1 MQEISLG
8 IGLSIDQTLIMVV
21 ILALSV
27 GKKSKTMTLR
37 TTIMVSS
44 VAAPSLIWIVL
55 PTTIPSIT
63 SYDAVFVFVSFKSVD
78 LCSNYWILPLLCV
91 GSFVIITSSL
101 CMVTILTTPAD
112 YETLTTTVRDSM
124 VLSSN
129 RATGGIM
136 LSNDCKG
143 AMVQSMIVFSTQVF
157 FWFQSGWGSAI
168 HCKKLST
175 VTISL
180 KYPIRLNRV
189 CWIRWLC
196 LKCLETAF

>member
-1 MQEISLG
+1 
-8 IGLSIDQTLIMVV
+8 MVV
-21 ILALSV
+21 ILVLSV
-27 GKKSKTMTLR
+27 VKKSKTMTLR
-37 TTIMVSS
+37 TTTMVSS
-44 VAAPSLIWIVL
+44 VAVPSLIW
-55 PTTIPSIT
+55 TIPPTKIPSVT
-63 SYDAVFVFVSFKSVD
+63 SYDALFVLVLFKSVE

-91 GSFVIITSSL
+91 GNFVIITSSL
-101 CMVTILTTPAD
+101 CMVTIPTTPAD

-129 RATGGIM
+129 RATGGVL
-136 LSNDCKG
+136 LSNGCKG

-157 FWFQSGWGSAI
+157 FWLRSGWGSAI
-168 HCKKLST
+168 HCKKLGT

-196 LKCLETAF
+196 LKCLKTVF